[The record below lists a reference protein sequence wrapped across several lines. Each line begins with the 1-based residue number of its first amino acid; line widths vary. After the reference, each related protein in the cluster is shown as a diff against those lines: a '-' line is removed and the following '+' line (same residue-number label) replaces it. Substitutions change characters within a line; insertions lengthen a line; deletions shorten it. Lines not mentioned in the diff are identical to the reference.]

1 MVVSLNL
8 IRRMKGKYTTN
19 LLLLHLIVLVWG
31 LTGILGREISLEP
44 FLLVWWRVLI
54 AVITIAIIAMVSR
67 QPLVAGTRDLVR
79 FAGVGLLTAAHWVC
93 FFASIKYSKIS
104 VALVVLSTSAFFVS
118 LIHPLLRREAPK
130 RYEMGLGLVVIA
142 GIFLIFEFE
151 SEYWLGI
158 ILSLMAAFLAALFST
173 LNARLVAN
181 YRPTQMAFW
190 EMLFAFLGVSVYL
203 VITGEGRL
211 SLSIAEGRMALL
223 PSYRDFKLLLLLGVL
238 CTGVAFIV
246 SIRVMR
252 VLSPFTCALAIN
264 MEPVYTIMLALLL
277 YGSDEWMSP
286 QFYVGGLVIISTLFI
301 DTWLKQRQLKKSP

>member
-1 MVVSLNL
+1 
-8 IRRMKGKYTTN
+8 MKGKYTTN
-19 LLLLHLIVLVWG
+19 LLLLHVIVLVWG
-31 LTGILGREISLEP
+31 LTGILGREITLEP

-54 AVITIAIIAMVSR
+54 AVVTIAIIAAVAR
-67 QPLVAGTRDLVR
+67 QQLNAGSRDLIR

-118 LIHPLLRREAPK
+118 LIHPLLKREAPR
-130 RYEMGLGLVVIA
+130 RYEMALGLVVIA
-142 GIFLIFEFE
+142 GIFLIFKFE
-151 SEYWLGI
+151 SEFTVGI

-173 LNARLVAN
+173 LNARLVTN
-181 YRPTQMAFW
+181 YQPTQMAFW
-190 EMLFAFLGVSVYL
+190 EMLFAFVGLSVYL
-203 VITGEGRL
+203 IVTGDAHL
-211 SLSIAEGRMALL
+211 LVDL
-223 PSYRDFKLLLLLGVL
+223 PSYHDIRLLLLLGIL

-264 MEPVYTIMLALLL
+264 MEPVYTIVLALLL

-286 QFYVGGLVIISTLFI
+286 QFYLGGLVIISTLFL
-301 DTWLKQRQLKKSP
+301 DTWLKQRQLKKTGPN

>member
-1 MVVSLNL
+1 M
-8 IRRMKGKYTTN
+8 RGKYTTN

-31 LTGILGREISLEP
+31 LTGILGREITLQP

-54 AVITIAIIAMVSR
+54 AVATIAIIALLAR
-67 QPLVAGTRDLVR
+67 KQLIAQTRDLVR

-118 LIHPLLRREAPK
+118 LIHPLLKRERPR
-130 RYEMGLGLVVIA
+130 RYEMSLGLVVIV
-142 GIFLIFEFE
+142 GIFLIFKFE
-151 SEYWLGI
+151 SEYTLGI
-158 ILSLMAAFLAALFST
+158 VLSLLAAFLAALFST
-173 LNARLVAN
+173 LNARLVAT
-181 YRPTQMAFW
+181 YQPTQMAFW
-190 EMLFAFLGVSVYL
+190 EMLFAFLGLSLYI
-203 VITGEGRL
+203 VITGKSQQL
-211 SLSIAEGRMALL
+211 ATL
-223 PSYRDFKLLLLLGVL
+223 PSSRDFQLLLLLGVL

-264 MEPVYTIMLALLL
+264 MEPVYTIVLALIL

-286 QFYVGGLVIISTLFI
+286 QFYFGGLVIISTLFL
-301 DTWLKQRQLKKSP
+301 DTWLKSRQTKGG

>member
-1 MVVSLNL
+1 
-8 IRRMKGKYTTN
+8 MKGKYTTN
-19 LLLLHLIVLVWG
+19 LLLLHLIVLIWG

-54 AVITIAIIAMVSR
+54 AVATIAVIALITR
-67 QPLVAGTRDLVR
+67 EHLVASRRDLVR

-118 LIHPLLRREAPK
+118 LIHPILKRESPK
-130 RYEMGLGLVVIA
+130 RYEMGLGLIVIV
-142 GIFLIFEFE
+142 GIFLIFKFE
-151 SEYWLGI
+151 SEYTLGI
-158 ILSLMAAFLAALFST
+158 MLSLLAAFLAALFST
-173 LNARLVAN
+173 LNARLVVSH
-181 YRPTQMAFW
+181 RPTQIAFW
-190 EMLFAFLGVSVYL
+190 EMLFAFAGLSVYVL
-203 VITGEGRL
+203 TVGG
-211 SLSIAEGRMALL
+211 AQLL
-223 PSYRDFKLLLLLGVL
+223 FELPTWRDVRLLLLLGIL

-264 MEPVYTIMLALLL
+264 LEPVYTILLALVL

-301 DTWLKQRQLKKSP
+301 DTWLKQRRLKNVESD

>member
-1 MVVSLNL
+1 M
-8 IRRMKGKYTTN
+8 RGKYTTN

-31 LTGILGREISLEP
+31 LTGILGREITLQP

-54 AVITIAIIAMVSR
+54 AVATIAIIALLAR
-67 QPLVAGTRDLVR
+67 KQLIAQTRDLVR

-118 LIHPLLRREAPK
+118 LIHPLLKRERPR
-130 RYEMGLGLVVIA
+130 RYEMSLGLVVIV
-142 GIFLIFEFE
+142 GIFLIFKFE
-151 SEYWLGI
+151 SEYTLGI
-158 ILSLMAAFLAALFST
+158 VLSLLAAFLAAIFST
-173 LNARLVAN
+173 LNARLVAT
-181 YRPTQMAFW
+181 YQPTQMAFW
-190 EMLFAFLGVSVYL
+190 EMLFAFLGLSLYIG
-203 VITGEGRL
+203 ITGKSQQL
-211 SLSIAEGRMALL
+211 ATL
-223 PSYRDFKLLLLLGVL
+223 PSSRDLQLLLLLGVL

-264 MEPVYTIMLALLL
+264 MEPVYTIVLALIL

-286 QFYVGGLVIISTLFI
+286 QFYFGGLVIISTLFL
-301 DTWLKQRQLKKSP
+301 DTWLKSRRLKRG

>member
-1 MVVSLNL
+1 
-8 IRRMKGKYTTN
+8 MKGKYATN

-31 LTGILGREISLEP
+31 LTGILGREITLEP

-54 AVITIAIIAMVSR
+54 AVVTIAIIALFTR
-67 QPLVAGTRDLVR
+67 EQLVAGKRDLVR

-118 LIHPLLRREAPK
+118 LIHPLLKRERPR
-130 RYEMGLGLVVIA
+130 RYEMALGLVVIA
-142 GIFLIFEFE
+142 GIFLIFKFE
-151 SEYWLGI
+151 SEYTLGI
-158 ILSLMAAFLAALFST
+158 VLSLLAAFLAALFST
-173 LNARLVAN
+173 LNARLVAT

-190 EMLFAFLGVSVYL
+190 EMLFAFLGLSVYL
-203 VITGEGRL
+203 A
-211 SLSIAEGRMALL
+211 IAGNGQQMVSPL
-223 PSYRDFKLLLLLGVL
+223 PYRDFKLLLLLGIL

-264 MEPVYTIMLALLL
+264 MEPVYTIVLALIL

-286 QFYVGGLVIISTLFI
+286 QFYLGGLVIISTLFF
-301 DTWLKQRQLKKSP
+301 DTWLKSRQMKRS